1 MFFKP
6 SKLAVALA
14 ITVLFSSFSTVQASS
29 SEVTD
34 GMKNTIDQILLVIKE
49 ESGKKARREKLQGIV
64 DKKFDYIE
72 MAKRALA
79 TNWNDRTPEERKEF
93 SDAFGRLLKNT
104 YITKIERYTDERV
117 DYVHEDITEN
127 GVATVKTL
135 IVKKED
141 SIPVDYKLLKKQQ
154 DWLCYD
160 FVIENISMIRNYR
173 SQFAKIIKDSSY
185 EKLLERMKDKIKK
198 LEEEYEKS
206 DGIQNNGKKA
216 GSFED
221 I

>member
-206 DGIQNNGKKA
+206 DEPQNSGKKA